1 MPISNLFST
10 LNDLS
15 ITKNILK
22 GGCSWQQPSIQVMS
36 RHFSP
41 SRTLGSLL
49 MASCNLPP
57 TILKNVSRKRYQ
69 YKVLICFICA
79 LFCRLSDDYERVPQK
94 VHEFD
99 AAHEKGCNTLHK
111 NSDKTKKH
119 RRDMHTVQSRG
130 NVFAPFLIAR
140 YFCIFVKLKSSHFN
154 VRQRLNA
161 DFKWWLHL

>member
-1 MPISNLFST
+1 MDQSIFRTSLVRTSWISRVGYVMPISNSFST
-10 LNDLS
+10 LNELS

-22 GGCSWQQPSIQVMS
+22 GSCSWQQHSIQVMS

-57 TILKNVSRKRYQ
+57 TILKNVSRKRHQ

-79 LFCRLSDDYERVPQK
+79 LFCRLSDDYKRVPQK

-99 AAHEKGCNTLHK
+99 AAHEKSCNTLKPK
-111 NSDKTKKH
+111 NTEG
-119 RRDMHTVQSRG
+119 T
-130 NVFAPFLIAR
+130 
-140 YFCIFVKLKSSHFN
+140 CILYSQVETSLLPS
-154 VRQRLNA
+154 
-161 DFKWWLHL
+161 W